1 MHVQRL
7 TRLVLLSSS
16 LLTVAA
22 VAPAFADSTFTD
34 TSGTSVTLKS
44 DGTIYFT
51 CKGINHLASGNERYV
66 ICVNNATS
74 GAIAPGTTLPAGG
87 AVAFNQTITANVI
100 TTTLGGKLGVHTF
113 LTCRGGTCTFDVTQ
127 KLFNKSGDIIK
138 ITQYKRVA
146 DVNVDGDSGDDTF
159 VGGTLTVYASDVH
172 TVTLSGGGN
181 SGATTAAAYSVPSF
195 SAEIATCG
203 MSAGATKASVT
214 ETAGQNRAI
223 AVLYNFVPGYVGLKP
238 AGQSGSEKFFSVRYS
253 VQ

>member
-1 MHVQRL
+1 LHVQRL

-16 LLTVAA
+16 LLTIAA
-22 VAPAFADSTFTD
+22 AAPAVADSTFTNG
-34 TSGTSVTLKS
+34 TTSVTLKN

-51 CKGINHLASGNERYV
+51 CQGITHLASGKEAYV

-74 GAIAPGTTLPAGG
+74 GAITLGTTFPAGG
-87 AVAFNQTITANVI
+87 AVAFNQTITADVI

-113 LTCRGGTCTFDVTQ
+113 LTWTGGTCTFDVTQ

-159 VGGTLTVYASDVH
+159 VGGTLTVRAADIH

-181 SGATTAAAYSVPSF
+181 SGATNASAYSMSSF
-195 SAEIATCG
+195 AAEIATCG
-203 MSAGATKASVT
+203 MSAGATKNLVT
-214 ETAGQNRAI
+214 ESPTDNNRAM
-223 AVLYNFVPGYVGLKP
+223 AVRYNFVPGYVGLKP
-238 AGQSGSEKFFSVRYS
+238 AGQSGSEKFFSVRYT